1 MFGHLSSQS
10 KVGEAAY
17 YMSQRAVPTNNYLIV
32 LRRLAAE
39 EARAARR
46 PCSPCIG
53 WQGGGGR

>member
-46 PCSPCIG
+46 PCIG
-53 WQGGGGR
+53 WQGRGGR